1 MSSLPP
7 GRSGSSSELAFLKL
21 VRGSLALSFAGL
33 AALIA
38 AIEEINPTLK
48 FKIDA
53 SVVGAAFLA
62 GIVTWVLGNRWI
74 HRLSIEPSHTDFSLR
89 QARGT
94 LAAIVTA
101 TIVTFGYFLKDLPP
115 STLKDMTIGSSVA
128 IIVLLLFAALIWRV
142 TCFLRDSESETDG
155 PSSHQPT
162 SPKPKDHT
170 PTIL

>member
-7 GRSGSSSELAFLKL
+7 CRSHSNSELAFLKL
-21 VRGSLALSFAGL
+21 MRGSLALSFAGL
-33 AALIA
+33 AALIV
-38 AIEEINPTLK
+38 AIEEINPTFR

-53 SVVGAAFLA
+53 SVLGAAFLA

-74 HRLSIEPSHTDFSLR
+74 HRITVDPSHPDFSLR
-89 QARGT
+89 QAKGT
-94 LAAIVTA
+94 LAAIVIA

-128 IIVLLLFAALIWRV
+128 IVVLLLFAALIWRV
-142 TCFLRDSESETDG
+142 TCFLRDPESEIDVPG
-155 PSSHQPT
+155 PHPST
-162 SPKPKDHT
+162 TPKPKEQT